1 MAAPRAQWGSRIG
14 FILAAAGSAVG
25 LGNIWKF
32 PYVTGENGGG
42 VFILAYVVCVL
53 VVGLPVMSAEILIG
67 RATQKSPVSAFRE
80 LTHKGSFW
88 MVFGWL
94 GVFAAVS
101 LLSYYSV
108 IAGWAMHYAFL
119 SIAGELATAGVENV
133 QSVFEGVLAN
143 GGLNL
148 FWHFVFMLLTI
159 GVVVGGVSKGLDRW
173 SRILMPSLL
182 AMLLALVVRVAFL
195 PGFGEGLEFAFG
207 IRPEEFG
214 PASVLAALGQAFFS
228 LSIGMGTM
236 ITYGS
241 YLRRDDDIMGS
252 AIQISA
258 LDSLVAIMASI
269 VIFPIIFSFQG
280 LEPTQG
286 PSLLFASI
294 PTGMIQ
300 MPLASLLMS
309 VFFVLL
315 VFAALTSAISLLE
328 VPVAVI
334 MDELGWERKKAAMV
348 LGTVIFVYGIPS
360 ALGGAVS
367 SPIVA
372 NWFTW
377 LDYFVSN
384 ILFPLGGIGISMFT
398 GWRLQEAIR
407 HDHFLSG
414 SSYKVFY
421 NVWLTLLRF
430 IVPVGIVC
438 VFLNAIG
445 LI

>member
-1 MAAPRAQWGSRIG
+1 LAAPRAQWGSRIG

-42 VFILAYVVCVL
+42 VFILAYIVCVL
-53 VVGLPVMSAEILIG
+53 VVGLPVMSAEILLG

-80 LTHKGSFW
+80 LTQGGRFW
-88 MVFGWL
+88 SLFGWL
-94 GVFAAVS
+94 GVIAAAS

-108 IAGWAMHYAFL
+108 IAGWAMHYAFV
-119 SIAGELATAGVENV
+119 SITGELAAAGVENV
-133 QSVFEGVLAN
+133 ESVFEGVLAN
-143 GGLNL
+143 GALNI
-148 FWHFVFMLLTI
+148 FWHFAFMALTI

-173 SRILMPSLL
+173 SRIMMPALL
-182 AMLLALVVRVAFL
+182 VMLVGLVLRAAFL
-195 PGFGEGLEFAFG
+195 PGFGQGLEFAFG
-207 IRPEEFG
+207 IRPDDFH
-214 PASVLAALGQAFFS
+214 PSSVLAALGQSFFS

-258 LDSLVAIMASI
+258 LDTFVSLMASI
-269 VIFPIIFSFQG
+269 VVFPIIFSFQG

-294 PTGMIQ
+294 PTGMMQ
-300 MPLASLLMS
+300 MPLASFLMA

-315 VFAALTSAISLLE
+315 VFAALTSSISLLE

-334 MDELGWERKKAAMV
+334 IDELGWDRKKAALVMGV
-348 LGTVIFVYGIPS
+348 AIFLYGIPS
-360 ALGGAVS
+360 ALGGAVET
-367 SPIVA
+367 PFIK
-372 NWFTW
+372 NWFDN
-377 LDYFVSN
+377 LDFLVSN
-384 ILFPLGGIGISMFT
+384 IMFPLGGIGISLFT
-398 GWRLQEAIR
+398 GWRIEEAIR

-414 SSYKVFY
+414 SKYKIFY
-421 NVWLTLLRF
+421 NVWLTLLRLV
-430 IVPVGIVC
+430 VPVGIVC

>member
-42 VFILAYVVCVL
+42 AFILAYVICVL
-53 VVGLPVMSAEILIG
+53 LVGLPIMSAEILIG

-80 LTHKGSFW
+80 LTHRGSFW
-88 MVFGWL
+88 IFFGIL
-94 GVFAAVS
+94 GMFAAAS

-108 IAGWAMHYAFL
+108 IAGWAMHYSYI
-119 SIAGELATAGVENV
+119 SITGQLAAGGVENV
-133 QSVFEGVLAN
+133 QSVFDGVLAN
-143 GGLNL
+143 GTLNL
-148 FWHFVFMLLTI
+148 FWHFVFMTLTV
-159 GVVVGGVSKGLDRW
+159 GVVLGGVSKGLDRW
-173 SRILMPSLL
+173 SRILMPALL
-182 AMLLALVVRVAFL
+182 AMLLALVVRAAFL
-195 PGFGEGLEFAFG
+195 PGFGQGIEFAFG
-207 IRPEEFG
+207 IRPEDFH
-214 PASVLAALGQAFFS
+214 PSSALAALGQAFFS

-309 VFFVLL
+309 IFFVLL

-334 MDELGWERKKAAMV
+334 MDELGWKRKKATLA
-348 LGTVIFVYGIPS
+348 LGTAVFVYGIPS
-360 ALGGAVS
+360 AIGGAVS
-367 SPIVA
+367 NPIIA
-372 NWFTW
+372 NWFTN
-377 LDYFVSN
+377 LDYIVSN

-407 HDHFLSG
+407 RDHFLSG
-414 SSYKVFY
+414 SKYKVFY
-421 NVWLTLLRF
+421 NIWLTLLRF
-430 IVPVGIVC
+430 VVPVGIVC

-445 LI
+445 VI